1 MSRRQDAALAISISY
16 LAILAAACSPKEPT
30 RTPNLVPSA
39 SPAVVSASPDPSA
52 SPGDP
57 WGPLAVIPPQDGAD
71 TARTEGRLRITDACV
86 FLDSPGGV
94 VLLFWPSD
102 RTTWRPEPPA
112 ITFANFDGSIV
123 TVRDRDQV
131 ALGGSGHSAA
141 DSGVAGKDWVARMAW
156 VARPSLS
163 CSLDRWWVV
172 GAVGR

>member
-1 MSRRQDAALAISISY
+1 MSRRQDAALAVSISY
-16 LAILAAACSPKEPT
+16 LAITVAACSPNEPT
-30 RTPNLVPSA
+30 RTANLVPSA
-39 SPAVVSASPDPSA
+39 SSAVVSA

-57 WGPLAVIPPQDGAD
+57 WGPLAVIPPQDRAD

-86 FLDSPGGV
+86 FLEAPSGV
-94 VLLFWPSD
+94 TLLYWPSD

-123 TVRDRDQV
+123 TVRDGDQV
-131 ALGGSGHSAA
+131 ALGGSGDSAA
-141 DSGVAGKDWVARMAW
+141 DSGVAGKDLVARMAW